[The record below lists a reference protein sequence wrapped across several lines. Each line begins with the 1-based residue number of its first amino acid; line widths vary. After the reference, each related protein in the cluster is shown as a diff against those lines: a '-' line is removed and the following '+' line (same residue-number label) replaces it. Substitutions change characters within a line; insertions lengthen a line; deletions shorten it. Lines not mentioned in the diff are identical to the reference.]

1 MCATCCLFKPPFA
14 GVLSTTTTTTVAVR
28 TPRPVCSPP
37 CVHCNWCGCD
47 LHGSRWWVLRVLV
60 PLSAADRGRSL
71 SGGDGMSRVAA
82 AGRGS
87 RCSSSLVVR
96 GGAGDHPQ
104 RPRHAGVDEDCSPV
118 STATPDHGDDPRSPL
133 IRRRSS
139 SPTDCRCCHE

>member
-1 MCATCCLFKPPFA
+1 MQRT
-14 GVLSTTTTTTVAVR
+14 VSTTTMTAAVR

-37 CVHCNWCGCD
+37 CDHCNRCGCD
-47 LHGSRWWVLRVLV
+47 LNGSRWWVQRVLV

-71 SGGDGMSRVAA
+71 SGGDGVSRVAA

-96 GGAGDHPQ
+96 GGTGDHPQ

-118 STATPDHGDDPRSPL
+118 SKHLQPTSTPDSGDDPRFL
-133 IRRRSS
+133 LTRRRSS